1 MTICLF
7 NHLPAGT
14 PYRLAQ
20 HKKNMTEKQIE
31 RVYNFLA
38 NPLIVKAQVCEAVL
52 GSRSQ
57 TDTSTFSRLTKARKF
72 TPDQLEKIE
81 AVRVMH
87 IREIS

>member
-1 MTICLF
+1 M
-7 NHLPAGT
+7 
-14 PYRLAQ
+14 
-20 HKKNMTEKQIE
+20 KEKEIE

-38 NPLIVKAQVCEAVL
+38 NPLIVKAQVCEYVL

-72 TPDQLEKIE
+72 TPDQLAKIE
-81 AVRVMH
+81 AVRVGH

>member
-1 MTICLF
+1 
-7 NHLPAGT
+7 
-14 PYRLAQ
+14 
-20 HKKNMTEKQIE
+20 MTEKQIE
-31 RVYNFLA
+31 RIYNFLA

-72 TPDQLEKIE
+72 TPEQIAKIE
-81 AVRVMH
+81 AVRVGL